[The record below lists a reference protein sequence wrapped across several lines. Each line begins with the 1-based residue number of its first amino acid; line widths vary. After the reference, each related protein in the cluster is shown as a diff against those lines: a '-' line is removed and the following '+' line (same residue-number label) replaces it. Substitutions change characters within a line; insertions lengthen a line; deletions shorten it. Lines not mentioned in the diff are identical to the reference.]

1 MNDLNAAAQLD
12 AMTQFYNATRNSVET
27 IMRYAANPAVLPA
40 VREAAQDT
48 LVQIDTLLSTVLMCG
63 IYLGD
68 AELPDYDGE

>member
-1 MNDLNAAAQLD
+1 MNKMNAAAQLE
-12 AMTQFYNATRNSVET
+12 AMTTFYSATRNSVET
-27 IMRYAANPAVLPA
+27 IMCYAANPAALPA

-63 IYLGD
+63 IYLGY